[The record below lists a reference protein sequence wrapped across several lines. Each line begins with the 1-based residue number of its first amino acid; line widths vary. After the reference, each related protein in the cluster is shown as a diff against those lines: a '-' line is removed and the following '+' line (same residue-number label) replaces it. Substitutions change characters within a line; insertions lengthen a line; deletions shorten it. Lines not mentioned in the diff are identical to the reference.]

1 MKKNNNIQEYQKKY
15 DRKEGWNQ
23 TKVILA
29 NEIKIKNKLYGQFCK
44 TANQKGANNYMN
56 PSETIEPH
64 YHKKR

>member
-44 TANQKGANNYMN
+44 TANPERRKQLHESFRNYRT
-56 PSETIEPH
+56 SLS
-64 YHKKR
+64 